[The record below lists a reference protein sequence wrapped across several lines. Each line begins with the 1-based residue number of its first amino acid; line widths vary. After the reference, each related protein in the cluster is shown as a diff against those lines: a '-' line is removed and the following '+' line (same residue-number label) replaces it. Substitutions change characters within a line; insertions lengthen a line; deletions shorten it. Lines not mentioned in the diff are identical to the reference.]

1 MLFDR
6 PIADSHVHIDR
17 PFDEKKLAE
26 MLEEMREVGVC
37 DLAAQS
43 LAAHFKYD
51 IAQNLAVFALKRDC
65 KDITVRAFASL
76 HERDIY
82 SDIPYE
88 KQAEALLDM
97 GADGFKFIQ
106 MKPDVRKHIGKG
118 ICHESYDKVLSLFE
132 ERGTPMT
139 LHTADPDSFWD
150 INRVNPNAVK
160 RGWYYGD
167 GSYLSYNEHYEE
179 VFRML
184 DKHKRLNITLAHFF
198 FLDENHEEAVRVME
212 KYPNVRFDLT
222 PHPRMY
228 QSFSKDPELWREFFI
243 KYSDRIIFGTDS
255 NNERESNKRIYQTVY
270 YALTHSEKEF
280 LMPAYYM
287 QDMMKTLDLPEQLV
301 DRITYKNYLS
311 LVGESPAPLNESLI
325 GIAAKRLLSDI
336 SGKGNEI
343 IEKWIKEKFNL

>member
-106 MKPDVRKHIGKG
+106 MKPDVRKHVGKG

-150 INRVNPNAVK
+150 ANGEKWVLEQNIA
-160 RGWYYGD
+160 
-167 GSYLSYNEHYEE
+167 E
-179 VFRML
+179 ML
-184 DKHKRLNITLAHFF
+184 
-198 FLDENHEEAVRVME
+198 EACA
-212 KYPNVRFDLT
+212 
-222 PHPRMY
+222 
-228 QSFSKDPELWREFFI
+228 Q
-243 KYSDRIIFGTDS
+243 
-255 NNERESNKRIYQTVY
+255 
-270 YALTHSEKEF
+270 
-280 LMPAYYM
+280 
-287 QDMMKTLDLPEQLV
+287 
-301 DRITYKNYLS
+301 
-311 LVGESPAPLNESLI
+311 
-325 GIAAKRLLSDI
+325 LLSDDGFLVLNLYSMGLSSTI
-336 SGKGNEI
+336 ARTLVRQTFGSPKTEEFGELYFTDRAD
-343 IEKWIKEKFNL
+343 KELPFGTFYRMKR